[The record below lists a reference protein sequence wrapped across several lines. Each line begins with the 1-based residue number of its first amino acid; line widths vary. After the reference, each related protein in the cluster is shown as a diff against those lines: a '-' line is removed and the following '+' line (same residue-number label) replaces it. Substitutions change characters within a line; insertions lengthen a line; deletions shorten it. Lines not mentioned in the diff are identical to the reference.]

1 MAGHVILRLVYILR
15 RTGLVPEA
23 LRITTLELPLDVCNR
38 ITEVDSLQSTSQAE
52 KVLCSCRD
60 LL

>member
-38 ITEVDSLQSTSQAE
+38 ITEVAQAE
-52 KVLCSCRD
+52 KLLCSCRD